1 MVGALPHIAAVAFLS
16 QACVKRGSMQ
26 TVFQSSFEGGSYDYQ
41 GIPQLTC
48 PTGWT
53 PRWVDGSAS
62 GVLHRP
68 EYDVKDQERGHRETR
83 TGRCSASFYTVFAT
97 HDACLYRKFR
107 VAPEVL
113 VRANVWAMNVSN
125 SRGGR
130 DGGHGMRIGID
141 PMGGEDHTASSVVY
155 GDWWSSYMPD
165 WQERE
170 WRELSVETMAGA
182 EVVTVFLH
190 AKCDF
195 AADINASY
203 WDDFQLL
210 VGDADPVPPADEG
223 RTYPT
228 LAQIEEI
235 VRRAV
240 REELD
245 RLREG

>member
-1 MVGALPHIAAVAFLS
+1 MVGAPPHTAAAGLPVRVS
-16 QACVKRGSMQ
+16 VKRGNMQ
-26 TVFQSSFEGGSYDYQ
+26 TVFRSSFEEGAYDYQ
-41 GIPQLTC
+41 GVLQLTC

-62 GVLHRP
+62 ASLHRP
-68 EYDVKDQERGHRETR
+68 EYVVKDQERGHPETR
-83 TGRCSASFYTVFAT
+83 TGRFSASFYTLFAT

-113 VRANVWAMNVSN
+113 VRATVWAMNVSN
-125 SRGGR
+125 SQGGR

-141 PMGGEDHTASSVVY
+141 PTGGEDHTAPSVVY

-170 WRELSVETMAGA
+170 WRELSVETRAA
-182 EVVTVFLH
+182 SEVVTVFLH
-190 AKCDF
+190 GKCDY
-195 AADINASY
+195 AADVNASY
-203 WDDFQLL
+203 WDDFQLQ
-210 VGDADPVPPADEG
+210 VGDVAPEPPADRE

-235 VRRAV
+235 VRRVV
-240 REELD
+240 REELS